1 MENEKQLD
9 YIIELVVMSLYK
21 TKNTIEQLEKLSSE
35 ISEKI
40 SDQKESIRTLEM
52 ATFKLNQLREE
63 TKNEKNQCK

>member
-9 YIIELVVMSLYK
+9 YIMELVVMSLYK

>member
-9 YIIELVVMSLYK
+9 YIVELVVMSLYK

-63 TKNEKNQCK
+63 TKNEKKQCK

>member
-9 YIIELVVMSLYK
+9 YIMELVVMSLYK

-52 ATFKLNQLREE
+52 ATFKINQLREE

>member
-1 MENEKQLD
+1 MENEKQLE
-9 YIIELVVMSLYK
+9 YITELVVMSLYK

>member
-1 MENEKQLD
+1 MENENQLD
-9 YIIELVVMSLYK
+9 YIMELVVMSLYK